1 MSKQTRSIIAIVASV
16 LVIVL
21 ILLNLHTVGVR
32 LVIAEVRMPAAV
44 LIAVCVILGFAIGAG
59 WKRRV

>member
-1 MSKQTRSIIAIVASV
+1 MSTKTRPIIAIVASV

-21 ILLNLHTVGVR
+21 ILLNLHIVTVKF
-32 LVIAEVRMPAAV
+32 VIADIRMPAAV

-59 WKRRV
+59 SKKRA